1 MWQVLHE
8 SPRSLLGINIY
19 AFRWIP
25 DHLPEASFFFFFPV
39 FKMALKMKIGLI
51 FHMGIRMDE

>member
-1 MWQVLHE
+1 MLLE
-8 SPRSLLGINIY
+8 SPRSLLGVIIY
-19 AFRWIP
+19 AFRWIL

-39 FKMALKMKIGLI
+39 FKMALKMKRGLI

>member
-1 MWQVLHE
+1 MLHE
-8 SPRSLLGINIY
+8 SPRSPLGVNIC

-25 DHLPEASFFFFFPV
+25 DHLPEASFFFFFFPV

-51 FHMGIRMDE
+51 FHMGRRMNE